1 MRTLLIL
8 SFLTACQEP
17 TEWAR
22 AYKAETLKE
31 TCGGTKAIAMP
42 GDFVIENDRL
52 RLDPDPDHRWAIILR
67 VSLVDADIQ
76 RLDPSF
82 SKGKGGDQW
91 GELFATVN
99 LMTSRIRAEE
109 GSVEIVSEG
118 SATEPAVICTV
129 GDGRAFVALDFAR
142 GFLGG
147 DIRIRTDY
155 ILEPGAPVVKV
166 RSFLDR
172 EQTITCQDD
181 LSAAEAVQYTDSAVL
196 LLDVATN
203 NGYAFGDFT
212 LFGGSVDVFAP
223 NIGFDESG
231 HVQELMTE
239 GINTFVDPIVT
250 PYLAGTSHGVS
261 YAVMAAGGALNIPC
275 LRAPRPRD
283 LAGSSRL
290 TGSKMV

>member
-1 MRTLLIL
+1 M
-8 SFLTACQEP
+8 
-17 TEWAR
+17 
-22 AYKAETLKE
+22 
-31 TCGGTKAIAMP
+31 GGPKAIAMP

-52 RLDPDPDHRWAIILR
+52 RFAILGPR
-67 VSLVDADIQ
+67 PSMGNHTEGGSLVDADLQ

-109 GSVEIVSEG
+109 GGVEIVSEG

-129 GDGRAFVALDFAR
+129 GDGRAFLSLLDFAR

-172 EQTITCQDD
+172 EQTITQDD
-181 LSAAEAVQYTDSAVL
+181 LSAAEAVQYRTAQSPCSMWPQTMAMRSATL
-196 LLDVATN
+196 RSLVAPSTCSRQTLASTN
-203 NGYAFGDFT
+203 
-212 LFGGSVDVFAP
+212 
-223 NIGFDESG
+223 
-231 HVQELMTE
+231 
-239 GINTFVDPIVT
+239 
-250 PYLAGTSHGVS
+250 
-261 YAVMAAGGALNIPC
+261 
-275 LRAPRPRD
+275 RAMCK
-283 LAGSSRL
+283 S
-290 TGSKMV
+290 